1 MNKIKIKTALVSVSD
16 KTELKKLAD
25 YFFEYNIKVIS
36 SGGTFKD
43 LKRLNQKLKL
53 IEVSSYTNF
62 NEILDGRVKTLHPF
76 IHAGILADK
85 SKQNHKKQLNDLN
98 LSLIDLVVV
107 NLYPFEN
114 TVKKNSTQSAC
125 IENIDIGGPSLIRGA
140 AKNYNSVTVVTSHD
154 QYDELINEARNSKN
168 SISLKLRKKFASE
181 AFKHTAYYDA
191 VIANWFDNKNKIF
204 QSLKNALPLEKV
216 IDLRYGENPHQ
227 KACVFALGNNDI
239 KKLSGKELSYN
250 NIYDLEIAFELAHHF
265 KKSTCVIVKHG
276 NPCGVS
282 VDIEQKKAYI
292 KALKCDPISAFGGVV
307 AFNKSVNEKT
317 ANEILKIFTE
327 VVVAPDFS
335 PNSLKLL
342 SQKKN
347 LILVRYKSREPQ
359 NKLLIKSTK
368 NFLLIQ
374 DRDLKKIEKKELKFF
389 NEKPKKNEIDDL
401 IFAFTVSKFVNSN
414 AIVLAKKLST
424 VGIGV
429 GQTNRLDSAKQAIQR
444 MKNNFRQVA
453 AVMASDGF
461 FPFPDIVKICSKNNI
476 KSIIQPGGSLNDNL
490 VIKEAQKLKINLVF
504 TGIRHFKH

>member
-1 MNKIKIKTALVSVSD
+1 MNKIKIKTAIVSVSD

-25 YFFEYNIKVIS
+25 YFFENNIKVIS
-36 SGGTFKD
+36 SGGTFQD
-43 LKRLNQKLKL
+43 LKRLNQKLNL

-85 SKQNHKKQLNDLN
+85 SKENHKKQLNDLN
-98 LSLIDLVVV
+98 LNLIDLVVV
-107 NLYPFEN
+107 NLYPFES
-114 TVKKNSTQSAC
+114 TVKKNSNQSDC

-140 AKNYNSVTVVTSHD
+140 AKNYKSVTVITSQG
-154 QYDELINEARNSKN
+154 QYDELINEARKNAN
-168 SISLKLRKKFASE
+168 SISLKLRKKFATE

-191 VIANWFDNKNKIF
+191 VIANWFDNKNQIY
-204 QSLKNALPLEKV
+204 QSSKNSLPLNK
-216 IDLRYGENPHQ
+216 ISDLRYGENPHQ
-227 KACVFALGNNDI
+227 KASVFSLGNNDVQ
-239 KKLSGKELSYN
+239 KLSGKDLSYN
-250 NIYDLEIAFELAHHF
+250 NINDLEIACELAHNF
-265 KKSTCVIVKHG
+265 KKSSCVIVKHG

-282 VDIEQKKAYI
+282 VDIAQKKAYK
-292 KALKCDPISAFGGVV
+292 KALKCDLVSAFGGVV
-307 AFNKSVNEKT
+307 AFNKPVNEQT

-327 VVVAPDFS
+327 VIVAPEFS
-335 PNSLKLL
+335 SKSLKLL

-347 LILVRYKSREPQ
+347 LILVQYKNKDQP

-374 DRDLKKIEKKELKFF
+374 DRDLKKIEKKELKYF
-389 NEKPKKNEIDDL
+389 NKKPKKDEINDL

-429 GQTNRLDSAKQAIQR
+429 GQTNRIDSAKQAIQR
-444 MKNNFRQVA
+444 MKNNFGQVG

-476 KSIIQPGGSLNDNL
+476 KNIIQPGGSLNDNL
-490 VIKEAQKLKINLVF
+490 VIEEAKKQKINLVF